1 MNKEEIDKWL
11 YEKYGCSYTR
21 LEELHDF
28 YFEKYTDLKEENNQ
42 LKEELKAVNKGLR
55 KVLSKRKKWKYRYY
69 KEKMKNRK
77 AIKYIEDKIQKSFKA
92 DYGLEPFE
100 RTDRL
105 FTETVF
111 ELQKIEQILDKG
123 VDK

>member
-1 MNKEEIDKWL
+1 MN
-11 YEKYGCSYTR
+11 YREKI
-21 LEELHDF
+21 
-28 YFEKYTDLKEENNQ
+28 
-42 LKEELKAVNKGLR
+42 
-55 KVLSKRKKWKYRYY
+55 
-69 KEKMKNRK
+69 RK

-111 ELQKIEQILDKG
+111 ELQKIEQILEKG
-123 VDK
+123 ESNE